1 MQTIGACDSP
11 ATCPVLSQEE
21 RDKSTGDGWFNMKAP
36 ELTPELKAD
45 LKVIKMR
52 GALDPKRFYK
62 KSDRDGLPKFFQVSG
77 ARPMTV
83 T

>member
-1 MQTIGACDSP
+1 
-11 ATCPVLSQEE
+11 
-21 RDKSTGDGWFNMKAP
+21 MKAP

-62 KSDRDGLPKFFQVSG
+62 KSDREGLPKFFQVSD
-77 ARPMTV
+77 ARPLTV
-83 T
+83 IRLTRAVSITDTCVGNSSDTA